1 MKEKIM
7 GHREL
12 PPQEVKIQKMWPELA
27 TSELQITLAFEN
39 S

>member
-1 MKEKIM
+1 M

-12 PPQEVKIQKMWPELA
+12 PPQEVKIQKMWPEQLA